1 MRTAATL
8 VARLIFA
15 FAFAQAAAFKF
26 VLMGMDATA
35 TEIAGAGFPLPHL
48 LAWVAAFFETGLAI
62 AFLTGL
68 YFREA
73 AIVSIAYVLFL
84 AFSFHGPD
92 RWAANPMEYGF
103 FSDHFIF
110 VAGLLFAAVH
120 GPGSRLVLRG
130 PRF

>member
-1 MRTAATL
+1 MKTAPIL

-15 FAFAQAAAFKF
+15 FAFAQGAAFKF
-26 VLMGMDATA
+26 LFMGMDATA

-48 LAWVAAFFETGLAI
+48 LAWVAAFFESALAI

-68 YFREA
+68 YFSEVA
-73 AIVSIAYVLFL
+73 LVAIAYVLFL

-92 RWAANPMEYGF
+92 HWAGNPMEYGF
-103 FSDHFIF
+103 FTDHFIF
-110 VAGLLFAAVH
+110 IAGLLFAAVH
-120 GPGSRLVLRG
+120 GPGTKLVLRG